1 LCIKLSILF
10 FYLRLTPYRR
20 FRILIYLICMI
31 TAVYCLISV
40 FQFAFD
46 WNTTPNIRN
55 SVIATGSCS
64 GPLQLCVA
72 IAGINMGTDIMLL
85 LLPIAMVC
93 NIQFTGNER
102 LGVVLIFTLGSSVCI
117 ASIVRLTVQ
126 LVEYNVSDDSWV
138 KAIFLPLDSFEIN
151 LGIIC
156 ACLPHLR

>member
-1 LCIKLSILF
+1 LDIAESAFYGASTLCIKLSILF

-85 LLPIAMVC
+85 LLPVAMVW

-102 LGVVLIFTLGSSVCI
+102 LGVVLIFTLGSSY
-117 ASIVRLTVQ
+117 VRGRLSFIERLLTDKQ
-126 LVEYNVSDDSWV
+126 SMH
-138 KAIFLPLDSFEIN
+138 
-151 LGIIC
+151 C
-156 ACLPHLR
+156 